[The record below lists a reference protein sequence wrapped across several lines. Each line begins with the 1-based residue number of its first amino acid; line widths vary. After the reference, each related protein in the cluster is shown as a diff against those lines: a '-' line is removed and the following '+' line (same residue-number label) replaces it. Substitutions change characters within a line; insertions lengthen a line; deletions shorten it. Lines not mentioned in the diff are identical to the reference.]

1 MDYKRKDN
9 YLLIM
14 NVYRYTRPGCDRG
27 TIRYHAAT
35 LPLDHRYF
43 LGSDSLLLHIV
54 MVTFGFFLLRFD
66 KVRVE
71 CTSVYRD
78 DLASLDIYILLT
90 YNK

>member
-1 MDYKRKDN
+1 MCIAYS
-9 YLLIM
+9 
-14 NVYRYTRPGCDRG
+14 RPGRDPE
-27 TIRYHAAT
+27 TIRNNATT
-35 LPLDHRYF
+35 LPLGHRH
-43 LGSDSLLLHIV
+43 LIGSDSLLLHIV

>member
-14 NVYRYTRPGCDRG
+14 NVYRSSRPGRDPE
-27 TIRYHAAT
+27 TIRHSAAT
-35 LPLDHRYF
+35 LPLSHHHF
-43 LGSDSLLLHIV
+43 LGGKSLLHIV

-71 CTSVYRD
+71 CTSVYRN